1 MNSGR
6 CSKYFLLRCDLK
18 VSRSQ
23 AKIDENFANYF
34 LKTKANNKCCIR
46 LQKRISELER
56 QNLSPRR
63 CDNSK
68 FTLTLKLMRL
78 FIGRL
83 NLCDGCILYVVFHIH
98 VNTHVQ
104 CACMSIHMC
113 SVHACQYTCAVCMYA
128 NTHVQCACMPIHM
141 CNVHACQWFKGNQ
154 I

>member
-104 CACMSIHMC
+104 CACMSMVQRK
-113 SVHACQYTCAVCMYA
+113 SNLKDKRWNVETCIWKHLFFSEIYCKVFI
-128 NTHVQCACMPIHM
+128 VL
-141 CNVHACQWFKGNQ
+141 
-154 I
+154 